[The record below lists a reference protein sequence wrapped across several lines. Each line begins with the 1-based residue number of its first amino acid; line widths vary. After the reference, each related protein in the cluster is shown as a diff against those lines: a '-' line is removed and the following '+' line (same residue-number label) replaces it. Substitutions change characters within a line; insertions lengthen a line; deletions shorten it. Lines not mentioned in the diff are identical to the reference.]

1 MSGSCFAFLLYT
13 IPVFEQLRSSLI
25 VIQVLLQQRL
35 TVTDM
40 PASARRTGA
49 PAGTPAA
56 GEQESSGGPAEGR
69 PAQLSAGGAAGAP
82 PLQCSIATCPLAPTH
97 SVSFDL
103 HLWACPPRLSSCSA
117 GLFRSAVVFV
127 LIESVVPHVICT
139 RHMHSA
145 IADSSRHAV
154 CRGGC
159 TASQRFRPYCGC
171 SACLSMA
178 TPTRPQCSSRSE
190 RTPPAGHP
198 CILAVHFI
206 VVFGSGLR

>member
-25 VIQVLLQQRL
+25 VIQVLLQQRF

-127 LIESVVPHVICT
+127 LSQLCLTSSAPDTCT
-139 RHMHSA
+139 RPLL
-145 IADSSRHAV
+145 IAA
-154 CRGGC
+154 
-159 TASQRFRPYCGC
+159 
-171 SACLSMA
+171 A
-178 TPTRPQCSSRSE
+178 TPCAEAAARRHNASGHTAGARPAYRWRPQPVRSAARE
-190 RTPPAGHP
+190 VSAPPQRATPAFLL
-198 CILAVHFI
+198 CISLSFL
-206 VVFGSGLR
+206 GLV